1 MRRRMIGGSSC
12 HEINWEWKVPRKKP
26 MQGTVLEDQKG
37 TVLGQKLRV
46 TDYQFNTA
54 VVDDVMSL
62 FY

>member
-1 MRRRMIGGSSC
+1 MEGT
-12 HEINWEWKVPRKKP
+12 RKKP